1 MTDWSTIPSVTASAK
16 PAVSPIAGLI
26 EGGATGVGFSTQQAS
41 DGQAMTHERFLT
53 LLKDAGWQ
61 CLKAGETSDPTGSAW
76 TKAGA
81 LDKRGHNEGW
91 KQNCGPPV
99 GGCGR
104 SQPSFAASIS

>member
-1 MTDWSTIPSVTASAK
+1 MTDWSTIPFVTASAK

-61 CLKAGETSDPTGSAW
+61 CLKAGETGDPPDRHGR
-76 TKAGA
+76 K
-81 LDKRGHNEGW
+81 
-91 KQNCGPPV
+91 P
-99 GGCGR
+99 GR
-104 SQPSFAASIS
+104 STNGATTRAGSRTAGHR